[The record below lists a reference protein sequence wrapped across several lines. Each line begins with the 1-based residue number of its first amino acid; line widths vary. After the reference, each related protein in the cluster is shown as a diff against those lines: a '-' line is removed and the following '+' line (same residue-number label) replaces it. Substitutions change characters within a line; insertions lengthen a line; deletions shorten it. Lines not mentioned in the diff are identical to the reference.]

1 MKKKIIFLQLFKQT
15 RKEIVIL
22 NECIVGRDTTQNSS
36 VSMSKCFLKT
46 ENLRKTFFLKMT

>member
-22 NECIVGRDTTQNSS
+22 NECIVGRDTELQCKYVKMFS
-36 VSMSKCFLKT
+36 
-46 ENLRKTFFLKMT
+46 ENRKFEKNILS